1 MGCGRRHDFDFNF
14 KDSGYCMRSPVSTAV
29 AIGFGLI
36 TLVGYLL
43 PPDFADIRALIVGW
57 AVILVAVA
65 SLVAIISL
73 VQTHMR
79 KMAARRNPDRYSVF
93 TLLFFTITFL
103 AGSATY
109 ITGAYRSEYQQIF
122 VNSIQVPVEA
132 TLMAV
137 LAVTLTLASFRLFQ
151 RRRGLLTTSF
161 VVSALVFLLVY
172 SGATVLLE
180 SFFPDDLTGV
190 LLGIVQILPVA
201 GGRGILLG
209 IALGSIMAGLRILFG
224 VERPYSG

>member
-1 MGCGRRHDFDFNF
+1 MGGRRRIDLNLHF
-14 KDSGYCMRSPVSTAV
+14 KGSGDRMRSPVSTAV

-36 TLVGYLL
+36 TLIGYIL

-57 AVILVAVA
+57 AVILASVA
-65 SLVAIISL
+65 SVVAIVSL

-79 KMAARRNPDRYSVF
+79 KLSARRNPDRYSVF

-103 AGSATY
+103 AGCASY

-122 VNSIQVPVEA
+122 VNSIQVPFEA
-132 TLMAV
+132 ALMAV

-151 RRRGLLTTSF
+151 HKRGVLAISF
-161 VVSALVFLLVY
+161 VISTLVFLLVY

-180 SFFPDDLTGV
+180 SVFPDGLTGV
-190 LLGIVQILPVA
+190 LLGIVQLLPVA

-209 IALGSIMAGLRILFG
+209 IALGSIMAGLRVLFG
-224 VERPYSG
+224 AERPYSG